1 MLSAA
6 GATQTALR
14 QANGRCASV
23 RSRTDA
29 DVNNQIV
36 MVNLDSDYFTSFRQ
50 NLTSLLFL
58 TS

>member
-29 DVNNQIV
+29 DVNNLIV
-36 MVNLDSDYFTSFRQ
+36 NQTFQDIE
-50 NLTSLLFL
+50 TSLLFL
-58 TS
+58 KSEFKLQTY